1 MVGLG
6 ARWAA
11 SPALTVQLRA
21 TNLFDRIAIM
31 QGDAVGGEVRAGN
44 TDGIVTV
51 RAQQGRVVSLSAD
64 WRF

>member
-1 MVGLG
+1 M
-6 ARWAA
+6 
-11 SPALTVQLRA
+11 QLRA